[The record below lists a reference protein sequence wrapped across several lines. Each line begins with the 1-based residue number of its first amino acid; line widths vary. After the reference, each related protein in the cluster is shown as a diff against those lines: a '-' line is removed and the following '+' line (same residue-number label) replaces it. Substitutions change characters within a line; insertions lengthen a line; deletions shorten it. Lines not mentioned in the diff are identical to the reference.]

1 MWVGVKEIFPL
12 GQLVQVNGIAENE
25 ELIQFHFSIVTEESL
40 DDMLSKLDSTLQ
52 SIKGVSL
59 K

>member
-25 ELIQFHFSIVTEESL
+25 ELIQFHFRIVTEESL